1 MTRSAPPEPF
11 QHSNKPVCLTPT
23 GEGAPRRCGGLGGLN
38 AGIQRPSVGGF
49 GQSPR
54 TVERLVEN
62 KECFSGCLESFLRA
76 SNKKDDLL

>member
-1 MTRSAPPEPF
+1 M
-11 QHSNKPVCLTPT
+11 
-23 GEGAPRRCGGLGGLN
+23 N

-54 TVERLVEN
+54 TVARLVEN